1 MYALCE
7 DPMSWLEVGELPV
20 TLTHVC
26 AVSLSDQEAL
36 VIGGR
41 SEDGNDVN
49 DVYCIF
55 LQEGSTTA
63 TSQK

>member
-1 MYALCE
+1 M
-7 DPMSWLEVGELPV
+7 

-36 VIGGR
+36 VIRGR

-49 DVYCIF
+49 DVYRIF
-55 LQEGSTTA
+55 LQEGSSTA
-63 TSQK
+63 INQK